1 MAMEFLFRYGGLM
14 VIKTAQ
20 IMNLTHS
27 TVSKE
32 RKRMRERLEKD
43 AGLRREFKRIESKL
57 SKVKPVRFYTG
68 LYTTGK
74 SRILFWIHPR
84 ASARGILTG

>member
-20 IMNLTHS
+20 IMNLAHS

-32 RKRMRERLEKD
+32 RKLLRERVEQD
-43 AGLRREFKRIESKL
+43 AELKRLVGRIERKV
-57 SKVKPVRFYTG
+57 SKVK
-68 LYTTGK
+68 
-74 SRILFWIHPR
+74 I
-84 ASARGILTG
+84 